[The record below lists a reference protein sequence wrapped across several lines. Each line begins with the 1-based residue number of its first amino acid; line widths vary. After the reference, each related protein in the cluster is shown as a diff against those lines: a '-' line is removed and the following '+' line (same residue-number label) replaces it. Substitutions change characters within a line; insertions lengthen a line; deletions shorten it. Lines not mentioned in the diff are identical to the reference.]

1 MGKDYPDPHWSEYGA
16 FCFYKRQP
24 VPATCVGIPAETEA
38 DTLQKIILVGTNDS
52 GNVGFSAITDG
63 HRHGY
68 DIDLIKFIIE
78 GCVMAAGDGFLFDQ
92 NACAEYRSGHRR
104 PDGLRVVFKTFDSI
118 DEGLEALSRKQ
129 VDVFIGALTK
139 ADKRDTYTVR
149 LTHGY
154 YQFVSRLLA
163 RSGDGLP
170 HDLASWNDVVASIGV
185 IDNSTNQWLA
195 EELLNAAPKN
205 NHLTLQSFR
214 SFPGFRK
221 LLTRVK

>member
-1 MGKDYPDPHWSEYGA
+1 MEITRVPFEPGEEATFKLIADPDCETGATSCRLRATSPSGESTRIPVPSNATVDQGRYLWRVSPISAGIVGKDYPDPHWSEYGA

-129 VDVFIGALTK
+129 VDVFIGA
-139 ADKRDTYTVR
+139 
-149 LTHGY
+149 
-154 YQFVSRLLA
+154 YQ
-163 RSGDGLP
+163 GG
-170 HDLASWNDVVASIGV
+170 
-185 IDNSTNQWLA
+185 
-195 EELLNAAPKN
+195 
-205 NHLTLQSFR
+205 
-214 SFPGFRK
+214 
-221 LLTRVK
+221 